1 MILKTGKTYQGRY
14 RIVNVLHEGEKAE
27 VYLGDDLQL
36 TRKIALK
43 VVDLTRD
50 PKGQEKFQQEAK
62 FLAGLSHPNI
72 VTVFSYGT
80 LENGSSYISME
91 FLGGHTL
98 KDWLET
104 KGKLGLDDF
113 LSAYSQLLKALEY
126 LHGQGVI
133 HRNISPQ
140 NIMIQKETDESEPVV
155 KLLDFGVAKDAP
167 LQDDGLN
174 LAQAQTQGPSGNPCY
189 MSPEQCAMKPLDAR
203 SDLFSLACV
212 MYEAIS
218 GKPPFEAE
226 TVLEITLKHAND
238 IMNPLDGIHPDVI
251 VFFRK
256 ALERDPSR
264 RFQTA
269 SEMLAAV
276 PVIDK
281 LDSTKV
287 YRMRAAKKG
296 LKPWMKLV
304 LVLSLF
310 MVIGYIGGHFSKEQP
325 WKKVHIYKK
334 NIATMTDGASM
345 LKQMDE
351 NNKEDVYK
359 TCKRILEL
367 NPKFNREAR
376 YTALK
381 LLSSVAS
388 SFEKNASIKYA
399 QMWVNEAKADKLAG
413 STGVFD
419 AYSNLFSTQSKEG
432 KYNDACNTT
441 KTAIAVLKN
450 SNLNMNLCYLYQF
463 KSMAEYKLKRY
474 ADANQDAVTAN
485 SLMAKT
491 GLAEDLK
498 NDFAWQNVSVTVSSL
513 VESGHDSDV
522 SKLLA
527 STQTAHG
534 NVPLLLTF
542 RMLDAANEAARRH
555 KYQTATVIVDS
566 VEKSLN
572 ENTAADSSQK
582 ADLNTTKSYILSLQ
596 GKKAE
601 AHSAAESAYSELKKQ
616 ANKEHLSNFQRFVN
630 TMMLEKDWDVLK
642 AADTDIMSIARM
654 DDPKVDAG
662 CVAALDLGNLCKSL
676 KNNDEATQY
685 FEMALGYANKYRTEN
700 PALYKRVATDVA
712 KFYDIAGRGTD
723 AKELRASI
731 PAKN

>member
-14 RIVNVLHEGEKAE
+14 RIVNVIHEGAKAE

-72 VTVFSYGT
+72 VTVYSYGT

-104 KGKLGLDDF
+104 KGKLSLDDF

-140 NIMIQKETDESEPVV
+140 NIMIQKETDESEPVI

-189 MSPEQCAMKPLDAR
+189 MSPEQCALKPLDAR

-256 ALERDPSR
+256 ALERDPNR
-264 RFQTA
+264 RYQTA

-276 PVIDK
+276 PVIDR

-296 LKPWMKLV
+296 LKPWMKLA

-334 NIATMTDGASM
+334 NIATMNDGASM

-367 NPKFNREAR
+367 NAKFNREAR
-376 YTALK
+376 YTALR

-388 SFEKNASIKYA
+388 SFEKNANIKYA
-399 QMWVNEAKADKLAG
+399 QMWVNEAKVDKLAG
-413 STGVFD
+413 AAGVYD
-419 AYSNLFSTQSKEG
+419 AYSNLILTQSREG
-432 KYNDACNTT
+432 KHSDACNTA
-441 KTAIAVLKN
+441 KTALAALKSSN
-450 SNLNMNLCYLYQF
+450 SNSMLCYLYQL
-463 KSMAEYKLKRY
+463 KSFSEYELKRY
-474 ADANQDAVTAN
+474 TEAEQDAATAT

-491 GLAEDLK
+491 GLTAEVK
-498 NDFAWQNVSVTVSSL
+498 NEFAWQNATTTVVSL

-522 SKLLA
+522 SKVLSA
-527 STQTAHG
+527 TQKANG
-534 NVPLLLTF
+534 KLSPSLTF
-542 RMLDAANEAARRH
+542 RMLDAANESARRH
-555 KYQTATVIVDS
+555 KYQTATAIVD
-566 VEKSLN
+566 VIEQSLK
-572 ENTAADSSQK
+572 ENTASDSSQK
-582 ADLNTTKSYILSLQ
+582 ADLDTTKSYILSLQ

-601 AHSAAESAYSELKKQ
+601 AHSAAESAYNELKKQ
-616 ANKEHLSNFQRFVN
+616 TNKEHLQNFQRFV
-630 TMMLEKDWDVLK
+630 TTIMIEKDWDLLK
-642 AADTDIMSIARM
+642 AAETDIMSIARM

-662 CVAALDLGNLCKSL
+662 CVAALDLGNLNKNL

-685 FEMALGYANKYRTEN
+685 FEMALGYVNKYRAEN
-700 PALYKRVATDVA
+700 PVLYKRVAGEVA
-712 KFYDIAGRGTD
+712 KFYDTTGRGSD
-723 AKELRASI
+723 ARALRATIS
-731 PAKN
+731 AKN